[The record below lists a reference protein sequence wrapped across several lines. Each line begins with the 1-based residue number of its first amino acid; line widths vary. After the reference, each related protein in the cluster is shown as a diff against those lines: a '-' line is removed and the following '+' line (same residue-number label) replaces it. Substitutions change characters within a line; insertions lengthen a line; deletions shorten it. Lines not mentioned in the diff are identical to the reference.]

1 MERTEAKKLG
11 HNTYET
17 GRECKNGHL
26 TYRYTQ
32 SGTCAGCINA
42 ANGRGAPTP
51 TGQKREERLAHDAAA
66 AALKEARAQLVQVKL
81 RAFNEDL
88 EALKAAAHAFG
99 VMRCPALT
107 MGHVYPGLLALD
119 AVGGTALYKFNCH
132 MGDVE
137 PLRALA
143 VSMVNARA
151 NASGAGAAGYQMAV
165 ERVTAGIVPQ
175 PVPEWAE
182 RP

>member
-1 MERTEAKKLG
+1 MERPEARAAGL
-11 HNTYET
+11 NTYST
-17 GRECKNGHL
+17 GRPCKNGHN

-32 SGTCAGCINA
+32 SGTCAACIANSQGRQVDPA
-42 ANGRGAPTP
+42 AG
-51 TGQKREERLAHDAAA
+51 
-66 AALKEARAQLVQVKL
+66 ALKEARAQLVQVKL

-99 VMRCPALT
+99 VMRCPSLT
-107 MGHVYPGLLALD
+107 MGHVYPGLLPLD
-119 AVGGTALYKFNCH
+119 AAGGTALYKFNCH
-132 MGDVE
+132 VGDVE

-151 NASGAGAAGYQMAV
+151 NAMGAGSAGYKRAV
-165 ERVTAGIVPQ
+165 ERAAATVTVAA
-175 PVPEWAE
+175 VPEWAE